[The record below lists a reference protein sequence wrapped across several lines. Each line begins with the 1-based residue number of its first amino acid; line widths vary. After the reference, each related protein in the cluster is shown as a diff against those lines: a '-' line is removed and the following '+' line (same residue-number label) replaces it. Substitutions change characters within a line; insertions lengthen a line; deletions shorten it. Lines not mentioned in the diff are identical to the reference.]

1 MNTFER
7 LLKADSA
14 KPDQMQKK
22 VIKSKR
28 LAFVI
33 GEEEPVDITIRA
45 LNTRE
50 IQYVQDFLSDK
61 NGKVIPQRYLDANLI
76 ICTKGI
82 VDPDISNQQLISH
95 FGVKD
100 SKALVEKLFQA
111 EAANI
116 ATEIMTLSGAGE
128 DVNAEIKN
136 S

>member
-22 VIKSKR
+22 AIKSKR

-33 GEEEPVDITIRA
+33 GEEEPVDITIRV

-61 NGKVIPQRYLDANLI
+61 NGKVIPQRYLDANLM

-82 VDPDISNQQLISH
+82 VDPDISSQQLISH
-95 FGVKD
+95 FGAKD
-100 SKALVEKLFQA
+100 SKALVEKLF
-111 EAANI
+111 
-116 ATEIMTLSGAGE
+116 
-128 DVNAEIKN
+128 
-136 S
+136 

>member
-7 LLKADSA
+7 LLKADTA

-61 NGKVIPQRYLDANLI
+61 NGKVIPQRYLDANFI

-82 VDPDISNQQLISH
+82 VNPDISNQQLISH